1 MKKSDSSDKSDIT
14 YVLSAAFVALT
25 SFFYCCT
32 MWFSI
37 KLPRYYPIEHTWKW
51 INEKGV
57 PSQGWYGMQVFGFL
71 AAGIV
76 TFILYLVLKRAT
88 SADTNLRPAHI
99 KLLGVV
105 AILITIICL
114 GYMLYHEFAKWGVFA
129 LMGLE

>member
-1 MKKSDSSDKSDIT
+1 MVMKKPDFS

-25 SFFYCCT
+25 GFFYCCT

-37 KLPRYYPIEHTWKW
+37 KLPRYYPLDHTWKW

-57 PSQGWYGMQVFGFL
+57 PSQGWYGMQVFAFL

-76 TFILYLVLKRAT
+76 TLIIYLVLKRTT
-88 SADTNLRPAHI
+88 SADTNLRPAHAKI
-99 KLLGVV
+99 LGIV
-105 AILITIICL
+105 AIIITIFCL